1 MKKWYCVLTRRP
13 ICSLVLVGLLPFPL
27 DRATRL
33 AWSMATNEQSLCI
46 CLPLLILARERST
59 LERRC
64 ASGRKS
70 SLPCSPNWIGRFHL
84 PFVASFWSSIT
95 RVCIKASRFRHGS
108 RLTPALSVGFCLS
121 TAPG

>member
-33 AWSMATNEQSLCI
+33 AWSMATNEQALCI

-70 SLPCSPNWIGRFHL
+70 SLPCSSFQLVDQICVQSHGQVPSSTHL
-84 PFVASFWSSIT
+84 SPSRMISASFFCSCVFSSVVI
-95 RVCIKASRFRHGS
+95 CFSCS
-108 RLTPALSVGFCLS
+108 E
-121 TAPG
+121 